1 MKFQDANEM
10 YLKTILQLQVRSG
23 EAHVKDIAQILN
35 VSKPSVTKALDG
47 LKKKGLISQENYGP
61 VFLTEAGRQTS
72 ILVNY
77 KHKIISKYLEE
88 HLLLPTTEAEEN
100 ACRMEHV
107 ITDEMLKAIESKMG
121 IKGWPNL

>member
-10 YLKTILQLQVRSG
+10 YLKTILQLQVREG
-23 EAHVKDIAQILN
+23 EAHVKDIAQILK

-47 LKKKGLISQENYGP
+47 LKKKGFITQENYGP

-72 ILVNY
+72 TLVNY
-77 KHKIISKYLEE
+77 KHRILTKYLEE
-88 HLLLPTTEAEEN
+88 HLSLNSLEAEEN

>member
-23 EAHVKDIAQILN
+23 EAHVSDIAQLLN
-35 VSKPSVTKALDG
+35 VSKPSVTKALGG

-61 VFLTEAGRQTS
+61 VFLTEAGRQIS
-72 ILVNY
+72 ILVNN
-77 KHKIISKYLEE
+77 KHQIISKYLVDF
-88 HLLLPTTEAEEN
+88 LSLDTLEADEN

-107 ITDEMLKAIESKMG
+107 ITDQMLKAIESKMG
-121 IKGWPNL
+121 IKGWTNL

>member
-107 ITDEMLKAIESKMG
+107 ITESFMESIKAYLNKKDG
-121 IKGWPNL
+121 R